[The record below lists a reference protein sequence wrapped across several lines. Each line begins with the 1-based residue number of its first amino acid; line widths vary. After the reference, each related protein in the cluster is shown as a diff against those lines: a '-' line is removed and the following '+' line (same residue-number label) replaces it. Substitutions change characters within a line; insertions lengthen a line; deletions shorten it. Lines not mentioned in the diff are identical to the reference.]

1 MDLYNFVEIKK
12 KIMKNHP
19 WHDVSIGND
28 APNIVNAIIEISRG
42 SKAKYE
48 VDKETGLLR
57 LDRVLHAAFYYPI
70 NYGFIPQTYAGDLD
84 PLDILV
90 LSQIDIEPLSIV
102 RAKVIGVLRM
112 LDKGVDDKI
121 ISVCADDISVSHID
135 TLEQLPPHLMSEIRH
150 FFEQYKKLEHS
161 DVAVEN
167 FMDKQ
172 KAIDIINESEVE
184 YRRVI
189 LPTL

>member
-1 MDLYNFVEIKK
+1 
-12 KIMKNHP
+12 MKNHP

-70 NYGFIPQTYAGDLD
+70 NYGFIPQTYTGDLD

-189 LPTL
+189 VPTL